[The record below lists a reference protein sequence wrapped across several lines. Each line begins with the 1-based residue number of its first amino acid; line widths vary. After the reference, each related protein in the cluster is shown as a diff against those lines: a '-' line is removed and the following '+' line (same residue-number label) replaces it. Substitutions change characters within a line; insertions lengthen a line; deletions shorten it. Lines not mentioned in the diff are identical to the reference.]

1 MLTFFII
8 LYVVTELQYINA
20 FFNQRGA
27 LEISRQI
34 NIDLRPFLSDSVANV
49 ITNIGRVI
57 GWLSLFG
64 IFYYGSWLYVVV
76 LVGVTFLITTFYPVS
91 DSRYFKVFS
100 KLEQMDEN
108 LYNTILNDLYN
119 SEKFRDLVIKWNRI
133 SFKDKQ

>member
-20 FFNQRGA
+20 FFNQRGV

-34 NIDLRPFLSDSVANV
+34 NIDLRPFLSDSIDNV

-57 GWLSLFG
+57 GWISLFG

-76 LVGVTFLITTFYPVS
+76 LVGVASLITTFYPVS
-91 DSRYFKVFS
+91 DNRYFKVFS
-100 KLEQMDEN
+100 KLAQMDEN

-119 SEKFRDLVIKWNRI
+119 SEKFRDLVIKWIEDN
-133 SFKDKQ
+133 K